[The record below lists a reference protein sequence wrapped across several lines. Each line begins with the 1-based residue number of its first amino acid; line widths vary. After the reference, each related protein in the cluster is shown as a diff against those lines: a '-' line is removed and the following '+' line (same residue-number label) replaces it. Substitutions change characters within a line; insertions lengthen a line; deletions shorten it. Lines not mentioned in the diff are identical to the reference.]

1 MRTHH
6 IIFAFAAM
14 LLLGGCEKVLDI
26 DDSDANSIMVLNG
39 VPQAG
44 KRAFVNFTNT
54 HFFLDSVG
62 SHPVDGATLTLWRNG
77 IPLTPDSIGRCN
89 YFFPDTLRPLDQLA
103 IDISTPKGSVH
114 AETYVP
120 PFPRMSHS
128 GRTIMW
134 ASPTFNLYWVPLRL
148 SDSLGF
154 KEYYNLTVTVR
165 DSGMRH
171 DVWADRYRTVD
182 TVRTTFFTFFPDNP
196 DITSNDVSPNIA
208 LADFLYGD
216 ILFTDRRIDGQSSY
230 QVNLGIP
237 IIVDTNEVNDSLH
250 LFKHWYTVNV
260 ESITLERMRYL
271 VSVARANS
279 FTSFFAEQAKPYTNV
294 SGAVGIFAGG
304 SRWSRTFDADTV
316 ATLAGGAHTP

>member
-1 MRTHH
+1 MRKT
-6 IIFAFAAM
+6 
-14 LLLGGCEKVLDI
+14 LLLLCIVLLAAGCEKVLDI
-26 DDSDANSIMVLNG
+26 DDSDAHDLLVLNA
-39 VPQAG
+39 VPADG
-44 KRAFVNFTNT
+44 RRAFVNLTAS

-62 SHPVDGATLTLWRNG
+62 QYPVDGAALTLYING
-77 IPLTPDSIGRCN
+77 VPAVPDSIARCN
-89 YFFPDTLRPLDQLA
+89 YFFPDTLRGGDSLA
-103 IDISTPKGSVH
+103 LDISTPRGSIH
-114 AETYVP
+114 AATTVP
-120 PFPRMSHS
+120 PTPAISHFRV
-128 GRTIMW
+128 GRW
-134 ASPTFNLYWVPLRL
+134 ASPTFNFYLTPFTLADPPARR
-148 SDSLGF
+148 D
-154 KEYYNLTVTVR
+154 YYHINVTIR
-165 DSGMRH
+165 DSGLRY
-171 DVWADRYRTVD
+171 DPWEDRYDSVD
-182 TVRTTFFTFFPDNP
+182 TVRTTYFTFFPDNP

-316 ATLAGGAHTP
+316 ATLAGGAPTP